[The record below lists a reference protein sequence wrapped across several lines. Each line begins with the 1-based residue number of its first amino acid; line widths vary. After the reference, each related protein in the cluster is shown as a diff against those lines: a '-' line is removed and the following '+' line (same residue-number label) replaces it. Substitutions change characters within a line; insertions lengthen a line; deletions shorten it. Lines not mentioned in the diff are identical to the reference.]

1 VSRPRVEFEAALDG
15 LDPEERAS
23 LVAAVYDARG
33 WESERVGVVVSVRP
47 PFDRADPRRVA
58 PPGVVAT
65 DGVAPL
71 PSEDLREM
79 MRYAVTSDDRTRLC
93 RRFFD
98 SAADG
103 VGLTGTDTGTPADDV
118 RDVDDPETRRPP
130 ATEPAVESS
139 NEGADDTVARPADD
153 VPDNHGDSGRRTVA
167 TLPFFSVVA
176 AFLVL
181 TAAIVAAA
189 LFATWP
195 VVPIGDSPGWAPS
208 GETPSVGNA
217 SESTDT
223 PLPDDETATEDGSS
237 DADDDPIEDS
247 ASGRQAVLEASYP
260 PGVGIDGVENA
271 STLAAAHYSTLS
283 GESYRLSV
291 TNRESID
298 GRRTAVA
305 WERTVVETPARY
317 RSTVRVAGTF
327 RWSPSGVAHASTY
340 ANGTKRMVR
349 VGSNTDADGTV
360 RFESPPVENRSVSG
374 PDYRV
379 IGPTPDTDPFAAR
392 TASLLRQALSG
403 AETTV
408 TGSFE
413 RDGRTYFWIRVRS
426 ASTVSGADEGTLL
439 VDEGGLVHEMR
450 YARTTVSL
458 DSTPVRRT
466 ITLRV
471 TPSNVTLVP
480 PPWYRPA
487 DAADHRGSLTP
498 VGSVSDGSATAAS
511 PRGRGSGE

>member
-1 VSRPRVEFEAALDG
+1 VSRPRVEFEAALDD

-33 WESERVGVVVSVRP
+33 WESERVGAIVSVRLP
-47 PFDRADPRRVA
+47 ADGADPQRVA
-58 PPGVVAT
+58 PPGVAAADYV
-65 DGVAPL
+65 VPL

-98 SAADG
+98 RSPDS
-103 VGLTGTDTGTPADDV
+103 VGLTAANAGTPGDGV
-118 RDVDDPETRRPP
+118 RDADDPETRQLP
-130 ATEPAVESS
+130 ATEPSVESS
-139 NEGADDTVARPADD
+139 DGGADDTLARPADD
-153 VPDNHGDSGRRTVA
+153 VPDTDGGSGPRTVA
-167 TLPFFSVVA
+167 ALPFFSSVA
-176 AFLVL
+176 AVLVL
-181 TAAIVAAA
+181 TAAIVAVA

-195 VVPIGDSPGWAPS
+195 IVSIEDSVGSAPS
-208 GETPSVGNA
+208 SETPSVGNA
-217 SESTDT
+217 SEGTDT

-237 DADDDPIEDS
+237 DADGDSIEDS
-247 ASGRQAVLEASYP
+247 ASGRQAVLEDSYP
-260 PGVGIDGVENA
+260 PGVGIDGVENV
-271 STLAAAHYSTLS
+271 SVLAAAHYSALS

-291 TNRESID
+291 TNGESID

-305 WERTVVETPARY
+305 WERTVVETPASH

-327 RWSPSGVAHASTY
+327 RWLPSGVANASTY

-360 RFESPPVENRSVSG
+360 RFELPSVENRSASG

-379 IGPTPDTDPFAAR
+379 IGPTSDTDPFAVR

-403 AETTV
+403 VDTTV

-413 RDGRTYFWIRVRS
+413 RDGRTYFWIRIRN

-439 VDEGGLVHEMR
+439 VDERGLVHEMR
-450 YARTTVSL
+450 YARTIVSL

-466 ITLRV
+466 VTLRV

-487 DAADHRGSLTP
+487 DAADHRRSLTL
-498 VGSVSDGSATAAS
+498 VGSGSDGSATAAS
-511 PRGRGSGE
+511 PRGKRSGE